1 MARPRARHAPGDS
14 GALAASTRDARVK
27 AASQARRA
35 RRRQQL
41 RESIMTA
48 AQELLGEGGAEA
60 VTMRAIAERIG
71 YSATTIY
78 LHFEDRDA
86 LLFALLD
93 GAFAEF
99 RAALGTAAE
108 GAEGAEAGI
117 RAMGRAYVR
126 FALEHPAQY
135 RLMFV
140 QRPDYL
146 LAHGP
151 EETGARIESLGAL
164 AALAGES
171 PAGRAGRSD
180 GTLAADVLWATVH
193 GIAALATGVAM
204 FDRARAERATDE
216 ALELLIK
223 GLWAAE

>member
-1 MARPRARHAPGDS
+1 M
-14 GALAASTRDARVK
+14 GAA
-27 AASQARRA
+27 
-35 RRRQQL
+35 QQL
-41 RESIMTA
+41 LE
-48 AQELLGEGGAEA
+48 EGGADA

-71 YSATTIY
+71 YSAASIY

-99 RAALGTAAE
+99 RAALGAAT
-108 GAEGAEAGI
+108 AEAGAQAGSAAGVRDTEAHI

-126 FALEHPAQY
+126 FALDHPAQY

-151 EETGARIESLGAL
+151 EETEARIESLGTL
-164 AALAGES
+164 AALVGKT
-171 PAGRAGRSD
+171 PAGRAGRAD
-180 GTLAADVLWATVH
+180 GTVAADALWATVH

-204 FDRARAERATDE
+204 FDRTRAERATDE
-216 ALELLIK
+216 ALDLLIK
-223 GLWAAE
+223 GLWAPG

>member
-1 MARPRARHAPGDS
+1 MAAAGQTPAKGDQRV
-14 GALAASTRDARVK
+14 ATRDGRVK
-27 AASQARRA
+27 AASKARRTHHRAELRSRIMAAA
-35 RRRQQL
+35 R
-41 RESIMTA
+41 T
-48 AQELLGEGGAEA
+48 LLEEGGSEA
-60 VTMRAIAERIG
+60 VSMRAIAERIG

-93 GAFAEF
+93 EAFGEF
-99 RAALGTAAE
+99 RAEMATAIAMPASARE
-108 GAEGAEAGI
+108 RI

-140 QRPDYL
+140 QRPDFL

-151 EETGARIESLGAL
+151 EEAGARIESLGAL
-164 AALAGES
+164 ADLVAES
-171 PAGRAGRSD
+171 PAGNNHPARATVS
-180 GTLAADVLWATVH
+180 ADALWATVH

-204 FDRARAERATDE
+204 FDRARAEATAEE
-216 ALELLIK
+216 ALDLLIR
-223 GLWAAE
+223 GLWASG

>member
-1 MARPRARHAPGDS
+1 MAAAR
-14 GALAASTRDARVK
+14 T
-27 AASQARRA
+27 
-35 RRRQQL
+35 
-41 RESIMTA
+41 
-48 AQELLGEGGAEA
+48 LLEEGGAEA

-93 GAFAEF
+93 EAFGAF
-99 RAALGTAAE
+99 RAAMAA
-108 GAEGAEAGI
+108 AIEAPTSARERLRG
-117 RAMGRAYVR
+117 MGRAYVR
-126 FALEHPAQY
+126 FALDHPAQY

-140 QRPDYL
+140 QRPDFL

-151 EETGARIESLGAL
+151 EEIGARIESLGTL
-164 AALAGES
+164 ADLVAES
-171 PAGRAGRSD
+171 PAGRRRPAR
-180 GTLAADVLWATVH
+180 AAVSADALWATVH

-204 FDRARAERATDE
+204 FDRERAEAATDE
-216 ALELLIK
+216 ALDLLIK

>member
-1 MARPRARHAPGDS
+1 
-14 GALAASTRDARVK
+14 
-27 AASQARRA
+27 
-35 RRRQQL
+35 
-41 RESIMTA
+41 
-48 AQELLGEGGAEA
+48 
-60 VTMRAIAERIG
+60 
-71 YSATTIY
+71 
-78 LHFEDRDA
+78 
-86 LLFALLD
+86 
-93 GAFAEF
+93 
-99 RAALGTAAE
+99 
-108 GAEGAEAGI
+108 
-117 RAMGRAYVR
+117 MGRVYVR

-180 GTLAADVLWATVH
+180 GTLAADVLWAAVH